1 MFHRWLFSA
10 PGCRIPSENTDS
22 GVNPLTPP
30 LFPLVCCVW
39 FTCVPVIPEYEY
51 DYEDGEEYD
60 YGSDNDE
67 EAADE
72 LIEIENAFYEG
83 DGEISSPEQ
92 THLNVD
98 KEEGR
103 ERELA
108 REGRRFQTKKCV

>member
-1 MFHRWLFSA
+1 MCA
-10 PGCRIPSENTDS
+10 TRI
-22 GVNPLTPP
+22 
-30 LFPLVCCVW
+30 
-39 FTCVPVIPEYEY
+39 IPEYEY

-108 REGRRFQTKKCV
+108 REGPKVKVSNEKMCSTQEG